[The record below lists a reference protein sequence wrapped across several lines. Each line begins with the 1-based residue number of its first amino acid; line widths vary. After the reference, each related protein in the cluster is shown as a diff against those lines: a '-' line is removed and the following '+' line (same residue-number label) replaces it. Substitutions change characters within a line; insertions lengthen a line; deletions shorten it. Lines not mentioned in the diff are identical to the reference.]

1 MSYQFKLIYNLT
13 VASRLD
19 NLTDELLR
27 LLRYNGCEDVELAW
41 RQGSFVA
48 LAFDREAPSMDDAVA
63 QAVMEVSR
71 VVRVD
76 QLVRVQAG

>member
-1 MSYQFKLIYNLT
+1 MSYQFKLIYNLQD
-13 VASRLD
+13 ASRHE

-27 LLRYNGCEDVELAW
+27 LLKYNGCEEVTLAW
-41 RQGSFVA
+41 KQGNFIA
-48 LAFDREAPSMDDAVA
+48 LAFDRDAASMDDAVA
-63 QAVMEVSR
+63 QAVLEVSR

>member
-1 MSYQFKLIYNLT
+1 MSYQFKLIYNLQD
-13 VASRLD
+13 ASRLD

-27 LLRYNGCEDVELAW
+27 LLKYNGCEDVVLAW
-41 RQGSFVA
+41 QRGDLVA

-63 QAVMEVSR
+63 QAVQEVSR